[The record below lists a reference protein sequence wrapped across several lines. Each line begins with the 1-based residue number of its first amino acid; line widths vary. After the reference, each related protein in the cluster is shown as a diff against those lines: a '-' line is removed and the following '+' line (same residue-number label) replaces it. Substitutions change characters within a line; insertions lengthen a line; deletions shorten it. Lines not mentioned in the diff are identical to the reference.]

1 MGSIAINVNMLDI
14 IALCLLVAAMVY
26 LYVAYRF
33 KKEIKKGIIRISK
46 EIDKIADDKQVRS
59 NDANKNLNPV
69 YNALKK
75 LEVAINKKNKTKEMI
90 FEMAQTLA
98 VNIELKNLLNE
109 FINKVME
116 ASLSQWGAFYI
127 HNDVTNKLEIKSS
140 IGFSKNLYN
149 EFDIDI
155 GEGLVGQ
162 VAQTKK
168 IKIISD
174 IPDDSIYLSRTFIGK
189 IKPKD
194 LILVPIITGEK
205 LDGILVLGSIYGYSD
220 DHVIILKGIRSYLG
234 IGITNAMA
242 YERTQMLSKELKF
255 QNDIIQNMNNDL
267 ENKVIERTEF
277 LNNVINSIK
286 DYSIISTSK
295 NGIITTWN
303 RGAEIINGYSSDEMI
318 GKNISM
324 NYSER
329 DRENGKAVKDFKIA
343 EKNGEYLEYGWRNK
357 KSGERYF
364 ADTIITP
371 IYDNNKQVIG
381 FTNIIKDIT
390 SIKSMEQALMNEKL
404 FKNKIMESF
413 ERAVILIDTAG
424 IIQDMND
431 KLLQITNYQRFDY
444 LGKYVAKLF
453 ENEYEIEEK
462 LKMIMK
468 EDIRINW
475 NTNIIIKDYGTRYVS
490 IEAETVK
497 DNEGFVKGVVVFVRE

>member
-1 MGSIAINVNMLDI
+1 MRPIAISVNMLDI
-14 IALCLLVAAMVY
+14 LALCLLIAALVY
-26 LYVAYRF
+26 LYVSYRF
-33 KKEIKKGIIRISK
+33 KKEIKRGLIRISR
-46 EIDKIADDKQVRS
+46 EIDKITDDKQVS
-59 NDANKNLNPV
+59 TKDTNKNLNPV
-69 YNALKK
+69 YNALRK
-75 LEVAINKKNKTKEMI
+75 LEITINEKNKTKEMI

-109 FINKVME
+109 FLNKVME
-116 ASLSQWGAFYI
+116 ASSSQWGAFYI

-140 IGFSKNLYN
+140 IGFSKNIYN

-189 IKPKD
+189 IKPKN
-194 LILVPIITGEK
+194 LILVPVITGER
-205 LDGILVLGSIYGYSD
+205 LDGILVLASIYGYSE
-220 DHVIILKGIRSYLG
+220 DHIIILKGIRSYLG

-286 DYSIISTSK
+286 DYSIISTTK

-303 RGAEIINGYSSDEMI
+303 RGAEIINGYSADEMI
-318 GKNISM
+318 GRNIAI
-324 NYSER
+324 NYSEK
-329 DRENGKAVKDFKIA
+329 DRENGKAVRDFKIA
-343 EKNGEYLEYGWRNK
+343 EKDGEYLEYGWRNK

-371 IYDNNKQVIG
+371 IYDNSKQVIG

-404 FKNKIMESF
+404 FKNKMMESF
-413 ERAVILIDTAG
+413 DRAIILIDTAG

-444 LGKYVAKLF
+444 SGKYVAKIF
-453 ENEYEIEEK
+453 ENEFEIEEK
-462 LKMIMK
+462 IKVIMK
-468 EDIRINW
+468 EDIKINW
-475 NTNIIIKDYGTRYVS
+475 KTNINIKDQGTRYID
-490 IEAETVK
+490 IEAETIK
-497 DNEGFVKGVVVFVRE
+497 DNEGFVKGVVVFIRE